1 MIAEVLP
8 SKQDAFIYDYKG
20 HTGEDP
26 VIEQGFFIG
35 RQGTKVWG
43 LDFRVFFEPKA
54 DWVIDSL
61 DKIGYKA
68 TSDKKSPYKDL
79 EFPFLVSDEE
89 LFWWLIGYGYRLGE
103 NEPILFE
110 EYEKNK

>member
-8 SKQDAFIYDYKG
+8 SKQDAFIYDYKD
-20 HTGEDP
+20 HTGENP
-26 VIEQGFFIG
+26 VIEQGFFVG
-35 RQGTKVWG
+35 KQGTKTWG
-43 LDFRVFFEPKA
+43 FGFRVFFEPKE
-54 DWVIDSL
+54 DWVIESL
-61 DKIGYKA
+61 YKIGYEA
-68 TSDKKSPYKDL
+68 TFNKKHPYNNL

-89 LFWWLIGYGYRLGE
+89 LFWWLIDYGYRLGE